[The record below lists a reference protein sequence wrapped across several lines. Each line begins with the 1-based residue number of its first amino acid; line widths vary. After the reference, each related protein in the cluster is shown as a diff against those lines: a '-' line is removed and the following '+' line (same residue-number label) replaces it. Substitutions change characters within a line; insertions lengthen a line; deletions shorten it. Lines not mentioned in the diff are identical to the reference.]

1 MAEVFRDGE
10 PVDPV
15 KLRKLQ
21 EQITEIKATASNA
34 FDLANRSSDG
44 TTETFQYIT
53 RAGSVE
59 FNNLKNGTK
68 YEQGFDSGF
77 IDGDIVYTTITPR
90 YVRPDFYRVIFSVSG
105 SRLSPTINVCQ
116 TNTDKKTMER
126 LVVDYISVAKRKIEN
141 T

>member
-10 PVDPV
+10 PVDPT

-21 EQITEIKATASNA
+21 EQITEIKATANNA

-44 TTETFQYIT
+44 TTETYQYIT

-59 FNNLKNGTK
+59 FDNLKNGTK

-77 IDGDIVYTTITPR
+77 IDGDVVYTTITPR
-90 YVRPDFYRVIFSVSG
+90 YVKPDFYKVTCSVSG
-105 SRLSPTINVCQ
+105 SRLAPTINVAQ
-116 TNTDKKTMER
+116 TNSEKKTMEK
-126 LVVDYISVAKRKIEN
+126 LVIDYISVAKRKIESQ
-141 T
+141 